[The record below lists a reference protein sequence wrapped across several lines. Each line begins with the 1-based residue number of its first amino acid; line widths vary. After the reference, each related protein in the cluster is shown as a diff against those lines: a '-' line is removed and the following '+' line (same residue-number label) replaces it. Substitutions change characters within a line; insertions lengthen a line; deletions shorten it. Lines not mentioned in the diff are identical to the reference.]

1 MLVGLDDTDSPGG
14 MCTTYIGV
22 LLARRLQENHFPVHE
37 ARLLR
42 LNPNVIFK
50 TRGNAAICL
59 DVTGDVDTVFRIA
72 SEVVE
77 EYACFDHENTNP
89 GVVVAESPPPPQFY
103 RQTVQGFCTIEEAK
117 EVLETTGALFKG
129 YKNGRGLIGAT
140 AAVCSEIPDR
150 TYEYLTYRKQD
161 VFGTPRYVSRE
172 SLFSAE
178 QATYPHTWDTV
189 DIANNVVVC
198 VPHTPDPVL
207 FGIRGESPSWVSMA
221 RAMVISEPTAFE
233 QVFVTNQGTDA
244 HLLDDRTACLTDG
257 LSYRL
262 QGMVESFA
270 RTGKGGHV
278 GITITNNGEVIHCMA
293 YEPTKAFRNSVREL
307 WPGDLIE
314 VTGSYKN
321 GSINLEK
328 LRVCGLAKASV
339 RKPPRCPACGKRMTS
354 AGNKKGY
361 KCRHCGGRASEP
373 EITRIDRDLKTGWYE
388 VPPIARRHLAKP
400 LCRGE

>member
-22 LLARRLQENHFPVHE
+22 VLAGRLQRNHFPVHE

-59 DVTGDVDTVFRIA
+59 DVTGDVDSVFRIGC
-72 SEVVE
+72 EVVE

-89 GVVVAESPPPPQFY
+89 GVVVAESPPSSRFY
-103 RQTVQGFCTIEEAK
+103 RQAVQGFCTIEEA
-117 EVLETTGALFKG
+117 EDVLETAGALSKG

-150 TYEYLTYRKQD
+150 TFEYLTYRRPE
-161 VFGTPRYVSRE
+161 VFGTPRNVDRE
-172 SLFSAE
+172 SLFLAE
-178 QATYPHTWDTV
+178 QETFPHTWDTV
-189 DIANNVVVC
+189 DMANNVVVC

-207 FGIRGESPSWVSMA
+207 FGIRGESPSWVSTA
-221 RAMVISEPTAFE
+221 RALVTSEPTAFE

-244 HLLDDRTACLTDG
+244 HLLVDRTAFLTDG

-262 QGMVESFA
+262 QGTVGSFA

-278 GITITNNGEVIHCMA
+278 GITITDNGEEIHCMA
-293 YEPTKAFRNSVREL
+293 YEPTKGFRNIVRAL
-307 WPGDLIE
+307 WPGDRVE

-321 GSINLEK
+321 GSINMEK
-328 LRVCGLAKASV
+328 LHVCELAEASV
-339 RKPPRCPACGKRMTS
+339 RKPPQCPACGKRMTS
-354 AGNKKGY
+354 AGNNKGY
-361 KCRHCGGRASEP
+361 KCRHCGARACEP
-373 EITRIDRDLKTGWYE
+373 EVTRLGRDLKTGWYE

-400 LCRGE
+400 LCRGA

>member
-22 LLARRLQENHFPVHE
+22 ILARRLQESHFPVHE

-50 TRGNAAICL
+50 TRGNAAISL
-59 DVTGDVDTVFRIA
+59 DVAGDVDTVFRIA
-72 SEVVE
+72 CEVVA

-103 RQTVQGFCTIEEAK
+103 RQAVRGFCTIEEAK
-117 EVLETTGALFKG
+117 DVLETTGALFKG

-150 TYEYLTYRKQD
+150 TFEYLTYRKQD
-161 VFGTPRYVSRE
+161 VFGTPRYVNRE

-189 DIANNVVVC
+189 DIENNVVVC

-207 FGIRGESPSWVSMA
+207 FGIRGESPSWVSIA

-233 QVFVTNQGTDA
+233 QVFLTNQGTDA
-244 HLLDDRTACLTDG
+244 HLLDDRSECLTDG

-262 QGMVESFA
+262 QGTVESLA
-270 RTGKGGHV
+270 RTGRGGHV
-278 GITITNNGEVIHCMA
+278 GIMITSNGEEIHCMA
-293 YEPTKAFRNSVREL
+293 YEPTKGFRNIVRAL
-307 WPGDLIE
+307 WPGDRVE

-328 LRVCGLAKASV
+328 LHICVLGEASV

-361 KCRHCGGRASEP
+361 KCRHCGARACEP
-373 EITRIDRDLKTGWYE
+373 EVMNIERDLKTGWNE

-400 LCRGE
+400 LCRGT